1 MVMFSRSSCLP
12 PPSKSMHFLPCV
24 AVQSNAFPVVPCTT
38 AAQFFPGVFT
48 FSRSTRLFENVST
61 RSWPWWTL
69 LISKNKQQTT
79 KQNIA
84 RTSTN
89 SACVFTVLFECF
101 AVYIETWQC
110 ELLQVGSKD
119 CEVHFIEKINIIRHL
134 ICISNR
140 NILNL
145 SSKIICSTS
154 N

>member
-1 MVMFSRSSCLP
+1 
-12 PPSKSMHFLPCV
+12 
-24 AVQSNAFPVVPCTT
+24 
-38 AAQFFPGVFT
+38 
-48 FSRSTRLFENVST
+48 VST